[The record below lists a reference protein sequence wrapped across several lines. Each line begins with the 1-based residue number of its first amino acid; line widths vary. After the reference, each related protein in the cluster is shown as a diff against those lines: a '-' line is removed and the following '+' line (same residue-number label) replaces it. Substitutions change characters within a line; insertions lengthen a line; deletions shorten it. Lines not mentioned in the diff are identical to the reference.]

1 MGVVMLIAP
10 YCDGDETINTGTP
23 SIIASLLAGRKPDA
37 PGPGKAGVLPSPG
50 NHAILAFKNPHDS
63 GGSESVPDRSR
74 SAELAALTAIAA
86 QVNRTQNLHEI
97 LRGALKTTLEVIGES
112 SGEIFLIDEEGG
124 DLMLYVHQGL
134 SAAFVADEAVVGANE
149 CLCGLAV
156 GLRRPLR
163 IENMADHPARS
174 RSACVR
180 EGFGSC
186 IRLPI
191 AARGEVL
198 GLLNVQS
205 SRSRRFTAEDEDL
218 LVAIGHQIGIAI
230 ANARSIQDAERRR
243 ATLNSVMDSMVDGL
257 ILIDKQGKIAYVNR
271 CAEEML
277 SLTSRMLIGRSEDAL
292 NRELAQ
298 RGIESTELLVHL
310 QDAASE
316 AEEPPMVEL
325 STPGPRPRALQ
336 AHFFPICGDGQEALG
351 IGLLLHDITREKEL
365 DQMKSQLLAT
375 VSHEL
380 RTPLAS
386 IKGFATT
393 LLRDDVVWDEE
404 SRREFL
410 SIIDQE
416 SDRLS
421 ELIGNLLDMSRIEAG
436 TLRMEPEPTDLRS
449 IVQETIAEFQ
459 VITREHDFEAHL
471 PPSVPRVWADPRRVR
486 QVLRNLV
493 ENAVKYSPQKGSV
506 VITLETDG
514 DSVQLSVSD
523 QGLGIEHQHL
533 AHVFER
539 FYQVDTA
546 STRSVGGTGL
556 GLSICKAIVEA
567 HHGRI
572 WAESQVGVG
581 STFHFTLP
589 LTLPLEADLAE
600 DG

>member
-1 MGVVMLIAP
+1 MGVVMLTAP
-10 YCDGDETINTGTP
+10 HGDGDKTINTGMA
-23 SIIASLLAGRKPDA
+23 SIIASLLAACKPA
-37 PGPGKAGVLPSPG
+37 TPGPEKVGVLPSPG
-50 NHAILAFKNPHDS
+50 NHAILTFRSLDLS

-74 SAELAALTAIAA
+74 SAELTALTAIAA
-86 QVNRTQNLHEI
+86 QVNRTQDLREI
-97 LRGALKTTLEVIGES
+97 LRGALRTTLEVIGER
-112 SGEIFLIDEEGG
+112 SGEIFMVDEESG
-124 DLMLYVHQGL
+124 DLRLYVHQGL
-134 SAAFVADEAVVGANE
+134 SEAFVADEAVVGAGE

-156 GLRRPLR
+156 GLQRPLR
-163 IENMADHPARS
+163 IDNMADHPARS

-186 IRLPI
+186 VRLPLV
-191 AARGEVL
+191 ARGEVL

-205 SRSRRFTAEDEDL
+205 SRSRRFTAQDEDL

-230 ANARSIQDAERRR
+230 ANARLIQDAERRR

-257 ILIDKQGKIAYVNR
+257 ILIDRRGRIAYMNH

-277 SLTSRMLIGRSEDAL
+277 GFPAGMSIGQSLDAL
-292 NRELAQ
+292 KHELTQ
-298 RGIESTELLVHL
+298 RGIDATEAVVHL
-310 QDAASE
+310 QQAGTSL
-316 AEEPPMVEL
+316 EEPAALEL
-325 STPGPRPRALQ
+325 STPGPQPRMLELR
-336 AHFFPICGDGQEALG
+336 FFPVGGEVKGAFG
-351 IGLLLHDITREKEL
+351 VGLLLRDITREREL
-365 DQMKSQLLAT
+365 DRMKSQLLAT

-393 LLRDDVVWDEE
+393 LLRDDVDWDES

-416 SDRLS
+416 SDRLA

-449 IVQETIAEFQ
+449 IIQETIAEFQ
-459 VITREHDFEAHL
+459 VMTHEHAFEARL

-493 ENAVKYSPQKGSV
+493 ENAVKYSPQKGSI
-506 VITLETDG
+506 VITLETDR
-514 DSVQLSVSD
+514 DSVQLSVAD
-523 QGLGIEHQHL
+523 RGLGIEREHL

-539 FYQVDTA
+539 FYQVDSA
-546 STRSVGGTGL
+546 STRKIGGAGL

-572 WAESQVGVG
+572 WADSQVGVG

-589 LTLPLEADLAE
+589 LEADLRE